1 MMNRCIESGDPT
13 LKTAQ
18 EVFDAVEEARIA
30 CIGSYLMKGVG
41 DNLQANLA
49 QHCVNNSYQDI
60 QNQSEAPLSEALN
73 MLIRE
78 KVTGRKPPQG
88 GDVVLDLWRDH
99 LEYSLGDDLE
109 DLDNL
114 MFDQEAFAELAQKM
128 ITDLG
133 LTDEYGEESAEGE
146 AEEEGEQEEEMQ
158 PRLFGKRC
166 PIRI

>member
-1 MMNRCIESGDPT
+1 
-13 LKTAQ
+13 
-18 EVFDAVEEARIA
+18 
-30 CIGSYLMKGVG
+30 MKGVG

-99 LEYSLGDDLE
+99 LEY
-109 DLDNL
+109 
-114 MFDQEAFAELAQKM
+114 
-128 ITDLG
+128 
-133 LTDEYGEESAEGE
+133 
-146 AEEEGEQEEEMQ
+146 
-158 PRLFGKRC
+158 R
-166 PIRI
+166 